1 MVVHTKDIA
10 VEAVKWTGVNH
21 EELIAVFDME
31 ILDFG
36 YNEDVYVGET
46 HAYPGDY
53 LVKAGDEVLVFGERQ
68 FRAIF
73 TTSRKA
79 R

>member
-1 MVVHTKDIA
+1 
-10 VEAVKWTGVNH
+10 
-21 EELIAVFDME
+21 ME

-53 LVKAGDEVLVFGERQ
+53 LIKAGDEVIAFGERQ
-68 FRAIF
+68 FKAIF
-73 TTSRKA
+73 TEE
-79 R
+79 

>member
-1 MVVHTKDIA
+1 MVAHTRNMA
-10 VEAVKWTGVNH
+10 VEAVKWTGMNH
-21 EELIAVFDME
+21 EELISAFDME

-53 LVKAGDEVLVFGERQ
+53 LVNAGDEVIVFGERQ
-68 FRAIF
+68 FKAIF
-73 TTSRKA
+73 TEEEG
-79 R
+79 

>member
-1 MVVHTKDIA
+1 MIAQTRNMA
-10 VEAVKWTGVNH
+10 VEAVKWTGMNH
-21 EELIAVFDME
+21 EELISAFGME

-53 LVKAGDEVLVFGERQ
+53 LVKAGDEVLVFSERQ

-73 TTSRKA
+73 TEE
-79 R
+79 

>member
-1 MVVHTKDIA
+1 MIVHTRNMA
-10 VEAVKWTGVNH
+10 VEAVEWTGMNH
-21 EELIAVFDME
+21 EELISAFDME

-53 LVKAGDEVLVFGERQ
+53 LVKAGDEVIVFGEKQ
-68 FRAIF
+68 FKAIF
-73 TTSRKA
+73 TEEDR
-79 R
+79 

>member
-1 MVVHTKDIA
+1 MVVRTREMA
-10 VEAVKWTGVNH
+10 VEAVKWTGMNH
-21 EELIAVFDME
+21 ADLISAFDME

-53 LVKAGDEVLVFGERQ
+53 LVKSGDEVIVFGEKQ
-68 FRAIF
+68 FKAIF
-73 TTSRKA
+73 TEEEG
-79 R
+79 

>member
-1 MVVHTKDIA
+1 MIVHTRNMA
-10 VEAVKWTGVNH
+10 VEAIKWTGMNH
-21 EELIAVFDME
+21 EELISAFDME

-53 LVKAGDEVLVFGERQ
+53 LVKAVDEVIVFSEKQ
-68 FRAIF
+68 FKAIF
-73 TTSRKA
+73 TEEDR
-79 R
+79 